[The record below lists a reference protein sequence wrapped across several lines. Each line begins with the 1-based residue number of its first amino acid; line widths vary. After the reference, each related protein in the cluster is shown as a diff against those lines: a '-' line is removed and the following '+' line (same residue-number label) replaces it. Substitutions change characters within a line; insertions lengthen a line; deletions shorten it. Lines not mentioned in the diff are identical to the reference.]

1 MMNKTKTERT
11 EFSYF
16 QEHSDE
22 YILADGY
29 NQWGTFLDGELVDS
43 SRVIAV
49 QTVPGDIYSA
59 VHMVHV
65 GKKAVSKRLA
75 AVNGTRY

>member
-1 MMNKTKTERT
+1 MSETKWT

-16 QEHSDE
+16 QEHSNE
-22 YILADGY
+22 YVPADGW
-29 NQWGTFLDGELVDS
+29 NGWGTFLDGELVDS

-49 QTVPGDIYSA
+49 QTVPGDIYSV

-65 GKKAVSKRLA
+65 SKR
-75 AVNGTRY
+75 AVRSHDSPLL